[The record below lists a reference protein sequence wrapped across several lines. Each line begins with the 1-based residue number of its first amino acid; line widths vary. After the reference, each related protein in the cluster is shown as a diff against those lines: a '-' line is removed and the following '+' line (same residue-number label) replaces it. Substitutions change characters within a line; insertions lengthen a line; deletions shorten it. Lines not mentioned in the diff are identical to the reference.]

1 MIAESTVSLTALVRE
16 LTDVQER
23 YVRAKTGGDEWYIGL
38 LSRQRDILTFR
49 VTTFGKWKDTNIRFV
64 VMNGRGQDVGVFDN
78 EQDAVHIAAQFAYP
92 CVIKVG
98 TDGAILP
105 RMPWIF

>member
-1 MIAESTVSLTALVRE
+1 MIAESTTVSLSALVRE
-16 LTDVQER
+16 LTDVNECYLR
-23 YVRAKTGGDEWYIGL
+23 SKNVGDEWYIGL

-64 VMNGRGQDVGVFDN
+64 VMNGRGQQVGVFDN
-78 EQDAVHIAAQFAYP
+78 ERDAVVVARQFVYP

-98 TDGAILP
+98 TNGAILP
-105 RMPWIF
+105 RLPLV